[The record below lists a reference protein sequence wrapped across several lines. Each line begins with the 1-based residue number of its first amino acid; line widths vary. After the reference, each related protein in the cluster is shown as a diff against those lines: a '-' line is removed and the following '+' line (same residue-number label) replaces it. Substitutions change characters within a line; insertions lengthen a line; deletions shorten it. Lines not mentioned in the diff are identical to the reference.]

1 MKKEMRKAAYDS
13 VLNIEACRFQG
24 ILQPFPPHF
33 HEYYVIGL
41 MEEGERRLICG
52 NMETVTRQG
61 DILVFYPGDTHSCV
75 QAGAE
80 PMDYRALHIPAAE
93 MERLAEERHISVLPA
108 FSQTVVSDRELAD
121 CFRHIHQSIMD
132 GRGAENRGKLLRFLS
147 ALWVKYGGQS
157 AAPVQEYREVVEK
170 VI

>member
-1 MKKEMRKAAYDS
+1 MRKAAYDS

-41 MEEGERRLICG
+41 MEEGERRLIRG

-80 PMDYRALHIPAAE
+80 PMDYRALHIRSAE
-93 MERLAEERHISVLPA
+93 MERLA
-108 FSQTVVSDRELAD
+108 
-121 CFRHIHQSIMD
+121 
-132 GRGAENRGKLLRFLS
+132 
-147 ALWVKYGGQS
+147 
-157 AAPVQEYREVVEK
+157 
-170 VI
+170 